1 MQQESG
7 VSTTTAAAHGVEL
20 RHNALGLGALVYQ
33 GITHIS
39 PATSVIFL
47 LPLIAL
53 KAGPVMDIS
62 MVLSMIACF
71 FIASTVAE
79 FSRFMPSS
87 GGYYSFVTRGL
98 GDRAGFIATVSYLA
112 YDCLGA
118 AATLGFIGYIAGQFL
133 IAEVNVHIAWW
144 ILALVAF
151 LLVFVLTYRGVRLS
165 LRTTIIL
172 GSLEM
177 LVMIAL
183 AVNFL
188 VHPGPHSS
196 FVAPLKISLAPHG
209 FRGVIAGMVFSILAL
224 SGFEAPAPLAQEANR
239 PARFI
244 RRAVLTSL
252 LVVGIFYI
260 FEAYASAIGWGT
272 GAMAAFASN
281 AAPYTLLA
289 HRLWGPVSW
298 LVFFAV
304 CNSAVAVGMACTNAA
319 TRVMYTMG
327 QAGTLP
333 ARFGHVHPKYRTPT
347 FAIFAQIVGGMI
359 VVAII
364 GGLFGGSNVFGFG
377 GTIATLGVIVLY
389 FMANIALI
397 SYMRRERPQ
406 EFRPVLHVVFPV
418 LGSLA
423 LLPALFTTV
432 WPVPAYPDNLTVYV
446 YVAWI
451 LAGVVGLIWLTRR
464 RPDALRR
471 RETILVM
478 KGATDAGGD
487 DEPAEAAR

>member
-1 MQQESG
+1 MQETG
-7 VSTTTAAAHGVEL
+7 PSTATEQGRGVEL
-20 RHNALGLGALVYQ
+20 RHNTLGLGALIYQ

-53 KAGPVMDIS
+53 KAGVAMDLS
-62 MVLSMIACF
+62 MILSMIACF

-98 GDRAGFIATVSYLA
+98 GKPTGFMATVSYLA

-133 IAEVNVHIAWW
+133 ITELNVHIAWW

-151 LLVFVLTYRGVRLS
+151 LLVWVLTYRGVRLS
-165 LRTTIIL
+165 LRTIMIL

-177 LVMIAL
+177 LIMIAL
-183 AVNFL
+183 GITFL

-196 FVAPLKISLAPHG
+196 FVAPLKISLAPNG
-209 FRGVIAGMVFSILAL
+209 LRGVIAGMLFSILAL
-224 SGFEAPAPLAQEANR
+224 SGFEAPAPLAQEAHR
-239 PARFI
+239 PAWFI
-244 RRAVLTSL
+244 RRAVLLSL
-252 LVVGIFYI
+252 FVVGVFYV

-272 GAMAAFASN
+272 GDMHAFATN
-281 AAPYTLLA
+281 AAPYTELA
-289 HRLWGPVSW
+289 HNLWGPASW

-333 ARFGHVHPKYRTPT
+333 ARFGKVNPKFRTPT
-347 FAIFAQIVGGMI
+347 FAISVQVIAGMIFVAIVGL
-359 VVAII
+359 
-364 GGLFGGSNVFGFG
+364 LFGGSNVFGFG

-389 FMANIALI
+389 FLSNLALYGYI
-397 SYMRRERPQ
+397 RRERPQ
-406 EFRPVLHVVFPV
+406 QFKPLLHLVFPL
-418 LGSLA
+418 LGCLA
-423 LLPALFTTV
+423 LLPALYTTV
-432 WPVPAYPDNLTVYV
+432 VPLPAYPIDLTIYV
-446 YVAWI
+446 YIAWMV
-451 LAGVVGLIWLTRR
+451 LGAVGLVWIIRR
-464 RPDALRR
+464 RPDALARGANVM
-471 RETILVM
+471 VM
-478 KGATDAGGD
+478 KGATDVEPGATAVGA
-487 DEPAEAAR
+487 DEI

>member
-1 MQQESG
+1 MHETGPS
-7 VSTTTAAAHGVEL
+7 TAAEQDRGVEL
-20 RHNALGLGALVYQ
+20 RHNALGLGALIYQ

-53 KAGPVMDIS
+53 KAGAAMDLS
-62 MVLSMIACF
+62 MILSMIACF

-98 GDRAGFIATVSYLA
+98 GQRAGFMATVSYLA

-133 IAEVNVHIAWW
+133 ITEAHVHIAWW
-144 ILALVAF
+144 ILGLVAF
-151 LLVFVLTYRGVRLS
+151 LLVWVLTYRGVRLS
-165 LRTTIIL
+165 LRTIMIL

-177 LVMIAL
+177 LIMIAL
-183 AVNFL
+183 AITFL

-196 FVAPLKISLAPHG
+196 FVAPLKISIAPSG
-209 FRGVIAGMVFSILAL
+209 LRGVIAGMLFSILAL
-224 SGFEAPAPLAQEANR
+224 SGFEAPAPLAQEADR
-239 PARFI
+239 PASFI
-244 RRAVLTSL
+244 RRAVLLSL
-252 LVVGIFYI
+252 FVVGVFYV

-272 GAMAAFASN
+272 GNMHAFAIN
-281 AAPYTLLA
+281 AAPYTQLA
-289 HRLWGPVSW
+289 HDLWGPASW

-333 ARFGHVHPKYRTPT
+333 ARFGGVNPKFRTPT
-347 FAIFAQIVGGMI
+347 FAIAVQVIAGMIFVVIVG
-359 VVAII
+359 A
-364 GGLFGGSNVFGFG
+364 LFGGSNVFGFG

-389 FMANIALI
+389 FMANIAL
-397 SYMRRERPQ
+397 YGYVRRERPG
-406 EFRPVLHVVFPV
+406 EFKPVLHLVFPI
-418 LGSLA
+418 LGCLA
-423 LLPALFTTV
+423 LLPALYTTV
-432 WPVPAYPDNLTVYV
+432 WPIPAYPIDLAIYV
-446 YVAWI
+446 YIAWMVI
-451 LAGVVGLIWLTRR
+451 GAAGLVWIIRR
-464 RPDALRR
+464 RPDALSRGL
-471 RETILVM
+471 TVMVM
-478 KGATDAGGD
+478 KGATDVGA
-487 DEPAEAAR
+487 DEI

>member
-1 MQQESG
+1 MHPESG
-7 VSTTTAAAHGVEL
+7 VSTQTEVGQAVEL

-62 MVLSMIACF
+62 MILSMIACF
-71 FIASTVAE
+71 FIANTVAE

-98 GDRAGFIATVSYLA
+98 GERAGFIATVSYLA

-133 IAEVNVHIAWW
+133 ITEVNVHIAWW

-151 LLVFVLTYRGVRLS
+151 AIVWAMTYRGVRLS
-165 LRTTIIL
+165 LRTIMIL
-172 GSLEM
+172 GTLEM
-177 LVMIAL
+177 LIMIAL
-183 AVNFL
+183 AITFL

-196 FVAPLKISLAPHG
+196 FVAPLKFSLAPNG

-224 SGFEAPAPLAQEANR
+224 SGFEAPAPLAQEAHH
-239 PARFI
+239 PATFI
-244 RRAVLTSL
+244 RRAVLVSL

-272 GAMAAFASN
+272 STIAAFASN

-333 ARFGHVHPKYRTPT
+333 ARFGKLNPKYRTPT
-347 FAIFAQIVGGMI
+347 FAIFVQIGAGIVG
-359 VVAII
+359 VAIV
-364 GGLFGGSNVFGFG
+364 GGLFGGDNVFGFG

-397 SYMRRERPQ
+397 SYIRRDRPQ
-406 EFRPVLHVVFPV
+406 DFKPWLHLVFPI

-432 WPVPAYPDNLTVYV
+432 WPVPAYPDWICFYV
-446 YVAWI
+446 FVAWI

-464 RPDALRR
+464 KPEALARGA
-471 RETILVM
+471 TMMVM
-478 KGATDAGGD
+478 EGATDLAS
-487 DEPAEAAR
+487 DEA

>member
-1 MQQESG
+1 MHPESG
-7 VSTTTAAAHGVEL
+7 VSTQTDTGQVVEL

-53 KAGPVMDIS
+53 HAGPVMDIS
-62 MVLSMIACF
+62 MLLSMIACF

-98 GDRAGFIATVSYLA
+98 GDRAGFMATVSYLA

-133 IAEVNVHIAWW
+133 ITEANVHIAWW

-151 LLVFVLTYRGVRLS
+151 AIVWALTYRGVRLS
-165 LRTTIIL
+165 LRTIMIL

-177 LVMIAL
+177 LIMIAL
-183 AVNFL
+183 AITFL

-196 FVAPLKISLAPHG
+196 FVAPFKINLAPSGLH
-209 FRGVIAGMVFSILAL
+209 GVIAGMVFSILAL

-239 PARFI
+239 PATFI

-252 LVVGIFYI
+252 LVVGVFYI

-272 GAMAAFASN
+272 PTIAAFASN

-289 HRLWGPVSW
+289 HKLWGPVSW

-333 ARFGHVHPKYRTPT
+333 RQFGHLHPKYRTPT
-347 FAIFAQIVGGMI
+347 FAIMVQIVAGI
-359 VVAII
+359 VMVAIV
-364 GGLFGGSNVFGFG
+364 GGLFGGINVFGFG
-377 GTIATLGVIVLY
+377 GTIATLGVILLY
-389 FMANIALI
+389 FMSNIALV
-397 SYMRRERPQ
+397 SYIRRERPQ
-406 EFRPVLHVVFPV
+406 DFKPWLHLVFPI

-423 LLPALFTTV
+423 LLPAAFTTV
-432 WPVPAYPDNLTVYV
+432 WPVPAYPDWICFYV
-446 YVAWI
+446 FLAWL
-451 LAGVVGLIWLTRR
+451 LAGAIGLIWLVRR
-464 RPDALRR
+464 RPEALERG
-471 RETILVM
+471 TTTLVM
-478 KGATDAGGD
+478 KGEAETDAV
-487 DEPAEAAR
+487 EA